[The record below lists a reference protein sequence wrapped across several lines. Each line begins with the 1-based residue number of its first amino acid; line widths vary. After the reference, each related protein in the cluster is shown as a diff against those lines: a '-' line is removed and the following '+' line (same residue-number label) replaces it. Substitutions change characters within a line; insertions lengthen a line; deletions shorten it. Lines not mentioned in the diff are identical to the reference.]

1 MIRLEGIWKR
11 YHTFGATDW
20 VLRDIDLVI
29 PTGVSVGLVG
39 RNGAGKST
47 LLNLIGGIDSPE
59 RGRVVR
65 DCRVSW
71 PIGLTG
77 GFQPT
82 MTGRQNVAFV
92 ARIHGGADS
101 AEEVMQRV
109 IDFAEIGSAID
120 RPIKTYSA
128 GMKARL
134 NFGMSLAFDF
144 DVYLSD
150 EATAVGD
157 VVFRQKAAKAFKD
170 RVGRAS
176 LIIVSHQENILR
188 ELCQAGIVLDG
199 GGATWFDDIGEAL
212 SVYRGAQIP
221 PHTQAGPVSG
231 PQSGPQSGPKSAQ
244 ASREGIEA

>member
-1 MIRLEGIWKR
+1 MIRLEHVWKR

-29 PTGVSVGLVG
+29 PSGVSVGLIG

-47 LLNLIGGIDSPE
+47 LLNLIAGIDSAE

-65 DCRVSW
+65 NCRVSW
-71 PIGLTG
+71 PIGLAG

-92 ARIHGGADS
+92 ARIHGGALTS
-101 AEEVMQRV
+101 NEVMRRV
-109 IDFAEIGSAID
+109 IDFAEIGPAID

-134 NFGMSLAFDF
+134 NFGLSLAFDF

-157 VVFRQKAAKAFKD
+157 IVFRQKAARAFKE

-188 ELCQAGIVLDG
+188 ELCQAGVLLEG
-199 GGATWFDDIGEAL
+199 GRATWFEDIADAL
-212 SVYRGAQIP
+212 DVYRSGQGK
-221 PHTQAGPVSG
+221 QGPESRPISG
-231 PQSGPQSGPKSAQ
+231 
-244 ASREGIEA
+244 

>member
-1 MIRLEGIWKR
+1 MIRLEHIWKR
-11 YHTFGATDW
+11 YHTFGGTDW
-20 VLRDIDLVI
+20 VLRDIDMAI
-29 PTGVSVGLVG
+29 PTGVSVGLIG

-47 LLNLIGGIDSPE
+47 LLNLIGGIDTPE

-71 PIGLTG
+71 PIGLGG

-92 ARIHGGADS
+92 ARIHGS
-101 AEEVMQRV
+101 AESADEVIRRV
-109 IDFAEIGSAID
+109 IDFAEIGPAID

-134 NFGMSLAFDF
+134 NFGLSLAFDF

-157 VVFRQKAAKAFKD
+157 MVFRQKAEKAFKE

-176 LIIVSHQENILR
+176 LIIVSHQESILR

-199 GGATWFDDIGEAL
+199 GRATWFDDIGEAL
-212 SVYRGAQIP
+212 AVYRGVQP
-221 PHTQAGPVSG
+221 KTRTQAG
-231 PQSGPQSGPKSAQ
+231 A
-244 ASREGIEA
+244 ASV